1 MRADYRSVC
10 HRDDSWG
17 MDRSRGRRL
26 ERRSRYAGPSDRTG
40 PESSGRGRL
49 EPVALGDASSER
61 AARGV
66 SVVSRDDA
74 SPAAVH
80 DLLTDAQLAARWQL
94 SRGTLANQRSQGRGS
109 AYLKLAGRIRYR
121 LSDIEAYEQAGFVSR
136 EPAGTTS
143 PGDPS
148 DVRETVARLISISRF
163 LIPRASPGFSSAP
176 GSQDPCQVALIT
188 LEVAAE
194 VHASS
199 NAHIGVA

>member
-1 MRADYRSVC
+1 MSKKLPSTRPPTAAKHLQVSDSGKLQAASRCGPTTGLFVIAMT
-10 HRDDSWG
+10 HGEWTDPEVGDWEGGRD
-17 MDRSRGRRL
+17 M
-26 ERRSRYAGPSDRTG
+26 RRSGPSDRTG
-40 PESSGRGRL
+40 PESSRRGRL

-94 SRGTLANQRSQGRGS
+94 SRGTLANQRSQGRGP

-148 DVRETVARLISISRF
+148 DVRETVARLIRS
-163 LIPRASPGFSSAP
+163 L
-176 GSQDPCQVALIT
+176 GS
-188 LEVAAE
+188 
-194 VHASS
+194 
-199 NAHIGVA
+199 